1 MRDIA
6 YALRTFRKGGLSTSI
21 IVLTLALGIGAT
33 TAIFSVVEAVLL
45 RPLPYRDP
53 SKLVIVFDSP
63 VHQRGS
69 EIFIPYRHFLEWKK
83 QSGSF
88 SGLAAMTWV
97 GGQRVMTGH
106 GAPQPV
112 FAPPASVDFFDV
124 LGVTAQLGRTFAPD
138 DLTRACTV
146 VL

>member
-1 MRDIA
+1 MSVTPRRDVSIGPRAVSSFMRDIIWCGDVHFLMSDFF
-6 YALRTFRKGGLSTSI
+6 YALRSFRRSGLSTVI

-53 SKLVIVFDSP
+53 AKLVLVFDSP

-69 EIFIPYRHFLEWKK
+69 EVFIPYRHFLEWKK

-88 SGLAAMTWV
+88 SGLAAM
-97 GGQRVMTGH
+97 
-106 GAPQPV
+106 
-112 FAPPASVDFFDV
+112 
-124 LGVTAQLGRTFAPD
+124 
-138 DLTRACTV
+138 
-146 VL
+146 